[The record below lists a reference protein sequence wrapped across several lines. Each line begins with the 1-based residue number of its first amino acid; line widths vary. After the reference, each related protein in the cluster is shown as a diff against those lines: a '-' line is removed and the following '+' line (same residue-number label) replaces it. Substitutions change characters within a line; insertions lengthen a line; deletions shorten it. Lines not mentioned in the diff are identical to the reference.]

1 MGTAGV
7 GVVFG
12 GQSPEHEVSLASARG
27 VIENAQLLGWDLL
40 PVGVG
45 RDGTWHLG
53 PGALHVLWQ
62 QSDQRRIP
70 GRDTFQAEPGPVV
83 SYPALPPTDAFAGF
97 PVVLPVTHGGWGE
110 DGTLQQM
117 LLAAGLHLIGCGPQ
131 ASADCLDKARAKSVL
146 AEAGIPVTRGTVVP
160 RAAADAPDLP
170 HRLVER
176 VGPPPWFV
184 KPQSGGSSVGI
195 SRVDSPDDVRTAL
208 QRALVH
214 DESVVVEQ
222 LVPHRELVVG
232 IVGRSSLIVS
242 PPGEC
247 RPVGDL
253 YTYEEKYAVG
263 NPLFTCPAD
272 LDSVTTEEARALADA
287 AYRALNCDVFAR
299 VDLFLDQQTGKLLVN
314 EVNTI
319 PGMTSTSVFPK
330 VMRAAG
336 LDYPNLLHAL
346 HAAALE

>member
-12 GQSPEHEVSLASARG
+12 GPSPEHEVSLASARG
-27 VIENAQLLGWDLL
+27 VLENARLLGWDLL

-53 PGALHVLWQ
+53 PGALHLLWE
-62 QSDQRRIP
+62 QSDQWRIP
-70 GRDTFQAEPGPVV
+70 GGDTFRAEPGPVR
-83 SYPALPPTDAFAGF
+83 SYPALPPVDVFAGF
-97 PVVLPVTHGGWGE
+97 PAVLPVTHGGWGE

-117 LLAAGLHLIGCGPQ
+117 LLGAGLHLIGCGPQ
-131 ASADCLDKARAKSVL
+131 TSADCLDKARTKSVL
-146 AEAGIPVTRGTVVP
+146 AEAGIPVTRGTVVL
-160 RAAADAPDLP
+160 RADTEAPDLLQ
-170 HRLVER
+170 RLIER

-195 SRVDSPDDVRTAL
+195 SRVDSSDDVRTAL

-214 DESVVVEQ
+214 DQGVVVEQ
-222 LVPHRELVVG
+222 LVQHRELVIGV
-232 IVGRSSLIVS
+232 VGRNSLIVS

-272 LDSVTTEEARALADA
+272 LDSATAEEARALAEA
-287 AYRALNCDVFAR
+287 AYRALSCDVFAR
-299 VDLFLDQQTGKLLVN
+299 VDLFLDQRTGKLLVN

-346 HAAALE
+346 HAAASE